1 MPDAG
6 GARRSKMKSELMRA
20 SSWRALCGES
30 GYFRTA
36 STDPAAY
43 VWLGRL
49 ATSHGAEVRSEEAG
63 GARTV

>member
-1 MPDAG
+1 
-6 GARRSKMKSELMRA
+6 MRA